1 MTVRPMPCDWQLP
14 FTEKK
19 GNNEMNKVTKIMAIT
34 ATVVGLSFGFAN
46 KAEAKHTV
54 KPGDT
59 LSKLATEY
67 KTTVPAISKANPHIT
82 DINLIFVG
90 EVLEGIGNEKVKAN
104 HVQRAVVSKPQVVTK
119 VTPQYTA
126 PKQETK
132 VYKKFVTQT
141 APTTQQQP
149 TGKVYTKEVEPT
161 DNGSEQSAKE
171 WIAYKESRGD
181 YNARSA
187 TSKYVG
193 RYQLD
198 KSYLNGDYSPANQ
211 EKTVSIYVKNRYGS
225 WQNAKRHHEKFGW
238 Y

>member
-1 MTVRPMPCDWQLP
+1 
-14 FTEKK
+14 
-19 GNNEMNKVTKIMAIT
+19 MNKVTKIMAIT

-90 EVLEGIGNEKVKAN
+90 EVLEGIGNEKVKSN
-104 HVQRAVVSKPQVVTK
+104 HVQRAVVTVPQAPAKT
-119 VTPQYTA
+119 TPQYTA

-132 VYKKFVTQT
+132 VYKKPVAQQ
-141 APTTQQQP
+141 QQQP

-161 DNGSEQSAKE
+161 DDGSEQSAKE

-187 TSKYVG
+187 TGKYVG
-193 RYQLD
+193 MWQLD

-211 EKTVSIYVKNRYGS
+211 DKTVAIYIEKRYGS
-225 WQNAKRHHEKFGW
+225 WRNAKKHHEKFGW

>member
-1 MTVRPMPCDWQLP
+1 
-14 FTEKK
+14 
-19 GNNEMNKVTKIMAIT
+19 MNKVTKIMAIT
-34 ATVVGLSFGFAN
+34 ATVVGLSLGFAN

-90 EVLEGIGNEKVKAN
+90 EVLEGIGNEKVKSN
-104 HVQRAVVSKPQVVTK
+104 HVQRTVVPVPQAPAK
-119 VTPQYTA
+119 ATPQYTA

-132 VYKKFVTQT
+132 VYKKPVTQT
-141 APTTQQQP
+141 APTTQP
-149 TGKVYTKEVEPT
+149 STKTTGKVYTKEIVPT
-161 DNGSEQSAKE
+161 DNGSGHSAKE

-187 TSKYVG
+187 SMRYIG

-211 EKTVSIYVKNRYGS
+211 EKQVSIYVKNRYGS
-225 WQNAKRHHEKFGW
+225 FQNAKKHHEKFGW

>member
-1 MTVRPMPCDWQLP
+1 
-14 FTEKK
+14 
-19 GNNEMNKVTKIMAIT
+19 MNKVTKIMAIT

-90 EVLEGIGNEKVKAN
+90 EVLEGIGNEKVKTS
-104 HVQRAVVSKPQVVTK
+104 HIQRAVVTVPQAPAKT
-119 VTPQYTA
+119 TPQYTA

-132 VYKKFVTQT
+132 VYKKSVTQT
-141 APTTQQQP
+141 APTTQQSAET
-149 TGKVYTKEVEPT
+149 TGKVYTKEVAPT
-161 DNGSEQSAKE
+161 DNGSEHSAKE

-187 TSKYVG
+187 SQKFIG
-193 RYQLD
+193 RYQLTNT
-198 KSYLNGDYSPANQ
+198 YLNGDYSPENQ
-211 EKTVSIYVKNRYGS
+211 ERTANRYVKDRYGS
-225 WQNAKRHHEKFGW
+225 WQNAKKFHEKFG
-238 Y
+238 YY

>member
-1 MTVRPMPCDWQLP
+1 
-14 FTEKK
+14 
-19 GNNEMNKVTKIMAIT
+19 MNKVTKIMAIT

-90 EVLEGIGNEKVKAN
+90 EVLEGIGNEKVKSN
-104 HVQRAVVSKPQVVTK
+104 HVQRTVVPVPQVPAKATL
-119 VTPQYTA
+119 QYTA

-132 VYKKFVTQT
+132 VYKKPVAQT
-141 APTTQQQP
+141 APATQQQQQP

-161 DNGSEQSAKE
+161 DDGSEQSAKE

-187 TSKYVG
+187 TGKYVG
-193 RYQLD
+193 MWQLD

-211 EKTVSIYVKNRYGS
+211 DKTVSIYIEKRYGS
-225 WQNAKRHHEKFGW
+225 WRNAKAHHEKFGW

>member
-1 MTVRPMPCDWQLP
+1 
-14 FTEKK
+14 
-19 GNNEMNKVTKIMAIT
+19 MNKVTKIMAIT

-90 EVLEGIGNEKVKAN
+90 EVLEGIGNEKVKSN
-104 HVQRAVVSKPQVVTK
+104 RIQRAVVTVPQAPAK

-132 VYKKFVTQT
+132 VYKKPVAQT
-141 APTTQQQP
+141 APTTQQSAKT
-149 TGKVYTKEVEPT
+149 TGKVYTKEVAPT
-161 DNGSEQSAKE
+161 DNGSEHSAKE

-181 YNARSA
+181 YDARSA
-187 TSKYVG
+187 TGRYIG
-193 RYQLD
+193 RYQLTNT
-198 KSYLNGDYSPANQ
+198 YLNGDYSPANQ
-211 EKTVSIYVKNRYGS
+211 ERVASKYVKERYGS
-225 WQNAKRHHEKFGW
+225 WQNAKAHHEKFG
-238 Y
+238 YY